1 MQSLEAACEEGEVS
15 SVTCCQCNQKSTSTN
30 SRSNMVCTHSRAF
43 KKAKTGRT
51 SLPSLQPNQDNVP
64 TDIQIPKPPFC
75 IYTKLKELYLEECR
89 QNPNIQSTGLK
100 TNSHLLEKLVA
111 QERLNTL
118 ILNLYPGNKGY
129 SLSFPT
135 APNSDLCTD
144 DTADMIETK
153 QWPYE
158 EEKLLRY
165 IDNEELP
172 AFFVDV
178 LEPQYSFLFY
188 SGCIVAEVRDYRQA
202 YPHFKCDIHH
212 VLLKPTMQ
220 SILADINIMMDE
232 KVDWGS
238 DEKQQL
244 ESQII
249 LANNPRL
256 YLEPDNAI
264 SNEASRINHNRQLLN
279 THRLRRTAR
288 KYSQVSVNRKR
299 KLDQFTHRPGLELY
313 DYVTKLRSRPSRSSG
328 LSMGMM
334 GPKIAKKTF
343 DDIKPVPVPS
353 LDPPPI
359 APPTQ
364 GVNINEFKAY
374 QRPRETSDCLPQ
386 LIEEYVLETDIKDI
400 SKEKGKPRVYHIKLS
415 ILQRPSNSEY
425 LGELYLDRDHKK
437 NERNGVACR
446 FSLGS
451 RAHANRYIQQFT
463 EIFTEG
469 GRKSVRINYG
479 AGLKDRVAQ
488 VHAAQMQSQAQVAQ
502 VNLAHQHLTQ
512 LSQSL
517 QNQSCVTPLVNGTVG
532 SGIALVQQNQALQ
545 NTSTVPI
552 LQTQL
557 QSGSSH
563 KTAAQTNQELEIN
576 ALATRLMNSAQ
587 QFQAAANAKQQ
598 QQKLSSSN
606 SNAAIIN
613 LLNSSPA
620 SNMNS
625 DASAAV
631 VNAINNTTLLPQ
643 QVQTINQKLLGRKIT
658 LSNVPSARV
667 LNHSNLIAVN
677 NNRINLSDLN
687 THASQSQ
694 QPQTITLTSVN
705 SGNFIHG
712 NYTTI
717 KQPVLNQR
725 VLSASSSD
733 SNKSALSALLVGTPA
748 ADRPDI
754 VGPNTN
760 SLLLEKLASAS
771 GQSPNPAQSP
781 THFIQ
786 SPKQTQAQ
794 YTVQSPKNNQVM
806 SPLSSPPPQNSNTI
820 NVQSLNFTPI
830 QNLTGLQNVQVQL
843 PGFSQPIS
851 LSLNVS
857 STGAIQGHPTGLI
870 VSLPV
875 TSATAT
881 CTTVTQQTSSP
892 TVTAGNSIG
901 GIGTPTVV
909 LTNAGNSNLA
919 HLVSSGVKNLNQQNL
934 RAATPT
940 GVTLS
945 QGGQPFQLVTQ
956 LQRPRIQQ
964 QTGVQ
969 QNLTA
974 RGIQRTPITIQMTA
988 AANSNAGQ
996 VTVSESNTSI
1006 NQLLLQKQAHHQPVQ
1021 YQQMCFNA
1029 QQAKNV
1035 SPNLPAAKPNRRR
1048 SNISEQQ

>member
-15 SVTCCQCNQKSTSTN
+15 SVTCCQCNQKSTSAN
-30 SRSNMVCTHSRAF
+30 SKSNMVCTHTRIF
-43 KKAKTGRT
+43 KKAKTGR
-51 SLPSLQPNQDNVP
+51 SSIPSLQPTQDNVP
-64 TDIQIPKPPFC
+64 TDIQTPKPPFC
-75 IYTKLKELYLEECR
+75 IHTKLKELYLDECAK
-89 QNPNIQSTGLK
+89 NPELQSTGLK
-100 TNSHLLEKLVA
+100 SNSHLLEKLVA

-118 ILNLYPGNKGY
+118 IVNLYPGNKGY

-135 APNSDLCTD
+135 APNSDLCD

-212 VLLKPTMQ
+212 VLLKPTLQ

-238 DEKQQL
+238 EEKQQL

-249 LANNPRL
+249 LANNPKL
-256 YLEPDNAI
+256 YLEPNN
-264 SNEASRINHNRQLLN
+264 SVSSEASRINHNRQLLN

-313 DYVTKLRSRPSRSSG
+313 DYVTKLRSRSRSGASG
-328 LSMGMM
+328 VSMGML
-334 GPKIAKKTF
+334 GPKIAKKTY
-343 DDIKPVPVPS
+343 DDIKPIPVPS
-353 LDPPPI
+353 LESPPI
-359 APPTQ
+359 GPPAQ
-364 GVNINEFKAY
+364 GISINEFKAY

-386 LIEEYVLETDIKDI
+386 LIEEYVLETDII
-400 SKEKGKPRVYHIKLS
+400 PSKEKGKPRVYHIKLS
-415 ILQRPSNSEY
+415 ILQRPSNSEF

-488 VHAAQMQSQAQVAQ
+488 VHAAQMQSQHAAQ

-512 LSQSL
+512 LSQNL

-532 SGIALVQQNQALQ
+532 SSIALVQQNQTLQ
-545 NTSTVPI
+545 NASTVPI

-598 QQKLSSSN
+598 QQKLSSST

-620 SNMNS
+620 SNLNS

-631 VNAINNTTLLPQ
+631 VNAINNATLRPQ

-658 LSNVPSARV
+658 LSNVPNARV

-677 NNRINLSDLN
+677 NNRINLSDLGAHSA
-687 THASQSQ
+687 TQSQ

-712 NYTTI
+712 NYATI
-717 KQPVLNQR
+717 KQPLLNQR
-725 VLSASSSD
+725 VLSAAASTDSS
-733 SNKSALSALLVGTPA
+733 KSALSALLVGTPA

-760 SLLLEKLASAS
+760 SLLLEKLAGAS
-771 GQSPNPAQSP
+771 GTSPNPARSP

-786 SPKQTQAQ
+786 SPKQATAQ

-857 STGAIQGHPTGLI
+857 TGGIEGHPTGLI

-881 CTTVTQQTSSP
+881 CTTITQQQSSS
-892 TVTAGNSIG
+892 TAVTAGNNIG
-901 GIGTPTVV
+901 VGTPTVV
-909 LTNAGNSNLA
+909 LTNAANSNLA
-919 HLVSSGVKNLNQQNL
+919 HLVSSSVKGLSQQNL

-940 GVTLS
+940 GVALS

-964 QTGVQ
+964 QAGAQ
-969 QNLTA
+969 QNLA
-974 RGIQRTPITIQMTA
+974 NRGIQRTPITIQMTA
-988 AANSNAGQ
+988 ATNSNAGQ
-996 VTVSESNTSI
+996 MTVSESSTSI
-1006 NQLLLQKQAHHQPVQ
+1006 NQLLLQKQTQHQQLQ
-1021 YQQMCFNA
+1021 YQQMCFNN
-1029 QQAKNV
+1029 QQAK
-1035 SPNLPAAKPNRRR
+1035 SAPQNLPTSKPNRRR
-1048 SNISEQQ
+1048 ANLSEQQ